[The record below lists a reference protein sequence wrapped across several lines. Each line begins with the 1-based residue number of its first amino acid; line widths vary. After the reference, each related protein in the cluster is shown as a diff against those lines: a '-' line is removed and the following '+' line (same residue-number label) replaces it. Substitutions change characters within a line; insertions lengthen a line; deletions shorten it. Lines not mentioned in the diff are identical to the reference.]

1 MQQAFT
7 NVCHRNEQMI
17 KHAVSTWLDAETDQN
32 NQRHPD
38 MQHSTWSTVGAPNK
52 LGKCKQTDRLYRRL
66 PCIFLFERRSIF
78 YYFSNP
84 TLDFWKQFKNIHSW
98 DLNVVSSGPPYI
110 LSHFFSRKVGSR
122 RDESII
128 SLATVKEAQFLLLQ
142 FPWPMFSKNSFKT
155 YTLKKKKKMQHQT
168 KYLSWFS
175 WTLCLHLPLGLAQA
189 QDKML
194 IR

>member
-7 NVCHRNEQMI
+7 NICHRNEQMI

-110 LSHFFSRKVGSR
+110 LSHFFLERSVLVVMNPS
-122 RDESII
+122 S
-128 SLATVKEAQFLLLQ
+128 LLQ
-142 FPWPMFSKNSFKT
+142 RWKKPNFYSSNSPDQCLAKT
-155 YTLKKKKKMQHQT
+155 ASRPTH
-168 KYLSWFS
+168 
-175 WTLCLHLPLGLAQA
+175 
-189 QDKML
+189 
-194 IR
+194 